1 MTHLPDTRQWSNL
14 ARRSFDYMLT
24 LQSGMYR
31 CLIITA
37 RGLYATPAGALYQI
51 RRRYEYQ
58 RDGDLSDNSAFNG
71 SGRKGQTCSNTPHLH
86 SKKRLMRPQREKRRG
101 VNRSKI

>member
-1 MTHLPDTRQWSNL
+1 
-14 ARRSFDYMLT
+14 MLT

-58 RDGDLSDNSAFNG
+58 WEGTVVLYLGEKAVMSVPGNSAFNG

-86 SKKRLMRPQREKRRG
+86 SKKRLMRPQ
-101 VNRSKI
+101 

>member
-1 MTHLPDTRQWSNL
+1 MTSNICKRRLLLHFRVTFFCCQVLKRDLPDTRQWSNL

-37 RGLYATPAGALYQI
+37 RGLYATPAGAL
-51 RRRYEYQ
+51 
-58 RDGDLSDNSAFNG
+58 LSDSPTVRIPMG
-71 SGRKGQTCSNTPHLH
+71 GYCSTVP
-86 SKKRLMRPQREKRRG
+86 G
-101 VNRSKI
+101 

>member
-1 MTHLPDTRQWSNL
+1 MELRRWAGGRIMTSNIGKRRLLLHFRVTFFCCQVLKRDLPDTRQWSNL

-24 LQSGMYR
+24 LQNGVYR

-51 RRRYEYQ
+51 RRRYEYR
-58 RDGDLSDNSAFNG
+58 RDGDCTWL
-71 SGRKGQTCSNTPHLH
+71 RK
-86 SKKRLMRPQREKRRG
+86 
-101 VNRSKI
+101 